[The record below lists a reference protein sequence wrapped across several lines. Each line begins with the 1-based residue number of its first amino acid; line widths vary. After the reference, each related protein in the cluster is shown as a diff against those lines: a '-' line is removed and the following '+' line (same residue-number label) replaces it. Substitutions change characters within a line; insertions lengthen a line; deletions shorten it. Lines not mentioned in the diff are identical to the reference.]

1 MINKDN
7 LKRVLDLNTHIKK
20 EIEPIVRKD
29 FREFYDEN
37 VSIIQKVYL
46 RLEDEFIIIKY
57 PIDIKELGGFI
68 YKTENHS
75 FCFIN
80 SNQVRI
86 FQNFVL
92 IHEYY
97 HLTHENL
104 KKHKIDSILSN
115 EEESIVLEERKANY
129 YASLMLLT
137 SLRENYNSFVKD
149 RKFTFQKAICYLIDL
164 YKVPK
169 KTILIRLHEL
179 GCIDFETL
187 YANFYN
193 DIDNLKKQ
201 FKIFGLDTSILEK
214 SSVIKLDN
222 IEEEF
227 KKAKDTGAM
236 IETFLEQNE
245 SYYKELLE
253 KLRNN
258 KNG

>member
-1 MINKDN
+1 MINKDD
-7 LKRVLDLNTHIKK
+7 LKRVIELNTNIKEK
-20 EIEPIVRKD
+20 IEPIVRKD

-37 VSIIQKVYL
+37 VSIIQKIYL
-46 RLEDEFIIIKY
+46 RLEDEFTIIKY
-57 PIDIKELGGFI
+57 PINSKELGGFI

-92 IHEYY
+92 MHEYY
-97 HLTHENL
+97 HLTHENF
-104 KKHKIDSILSN
+104 KKNQVDPILSN
-115 EEESIVLEERKANY
+115 EEDSIDLRERKANY
-129 YASLMLLT
+129 YASLMILT

-149 RKFTFQKAICYLIDL
+149 KNFTFEKAICYLIDL

-179 GCIDFETL
+179 GCIGFETL
-187 YANFYN
+187 YSNFYN

-222 IEEEF
+222 MEDEF
-227 KKAKDTGAM
+227 KKAKETGAM
-236 IETFLEQNE
+236 LETFLEQNE

-258 KNG
+258 KNV